1 MMHEGG
7 VLLHWLRKM
16 QGEALFPPTG
26 GGCFAETYR
35 PQYGTGGANVFAPPA
50 EFGSRLYTAET
61 GVLSLPAGM
70 FRVV

>member
-1 MMHEGG
+1 M
-7 VLLHWLRKM
+7 K
-16 QGEALFPPTG
+16 EAFCCIGCVKCRGSPISPTG
-26 GGCFAETYR
+26 GGSFAETYR